1 MFAFLCMMWLVPRA
15 DDLSFER
22 PVHTY
27 SIVAYDAATG
37 EVGAA
42 VQSHW
47 FSVGSVVIWTRPGVG
62 AVATQSFVNPDYGPL
77 GLDAMA
83 AGQAP
88 AEALA
93 ALRAKDEG
101 RDVRQVAMVDVK
113 GRVAGSTGA
122 KCIDYACDIQGESFS
137 VQANIMLKDTV
148 CAAMAA
154 AYRGSAGK
162 PLAERLLLALQAAEA
177 EGGDLRGKQSAAIQV
192 VKAAASAK
200 PWTDTVV
207 SLRVEDHPEPIKELT
222 RLYGVQRAYDF
233 MNQGDLHLEHGKI
246 DEAMNSY
253 RQAVGMLPGRVEPI
267 FWQAVNLVAA
277 GQLEQALPMFAE
289 VFKHEPNWKL
299 MPARLVKVGLL
310 PSDAKIQE
318 AIAKQGN

>member
-1 MFAFLCMMWLVPRA
+1 MFAFLCMLWLAPLA
-15 DDLSFER
+15 SDGPFAR

-62 AVATQSFVNPDYGPL
+62 AVATQSFTNPDYGTL

-83 AGQAP
+83 AGQVP

-101 RDVRQVAMVDVK
+101 RDVRQVGMVDVK
-113 GRVAGSTGA
+113 GRAAGVTGA
-122 KCIDYACDIQGESFS
+122 KCIDYACDLQGEGFS

-162 PLAERLLLALQAAEA
+162 PLAERLLLALQAAQA

-192 VKAAASAK
+192 VKATASAK

-207 SLRVEDHPEPIKELT
+207 SLRVEDHPEPIEELT
-222 RLYGVQRAYDF
+222 RLYEVHRAYNF
-233 MNQGDLHLEHGKI
+233 MNQGDVHLEHGKI

-253 RQAVGMLPGRVEPI
+253 RQAVSMLPGRVEPI
-267 FWQAVNLVAA
+267 FWQAVNLVVA
-277 GQLEQALPMFAE
+277 GKLEEALPMFAE
-289 VFKHEPNWKL
+289 VFKKDADWKL

-310 PSDAKIQE
+310 PSDAAILD